1 MCHRSDKFSENFN
14 LLLLQLSIVI
24 ILSNSEKE
32 NMFPG
37 GTAPHT
43 PQAPSGGTSLCIPQ
57 VLSYGRF
64 EVGLK
69 IREGSA

>member
-14 LLLLQLSIVI
+14 LLLLQLSVVF

-32 NMFPG
+32 NMFPE
-37 GTAPHT
+37 GTAPYT
-43 PQAPSGGTSLCIPQ
+43 PQAPSGGTSLCISQ
-57 VLSYGRF
+57 VLSCGLPD
-64 EVGLK
+64 VGLK